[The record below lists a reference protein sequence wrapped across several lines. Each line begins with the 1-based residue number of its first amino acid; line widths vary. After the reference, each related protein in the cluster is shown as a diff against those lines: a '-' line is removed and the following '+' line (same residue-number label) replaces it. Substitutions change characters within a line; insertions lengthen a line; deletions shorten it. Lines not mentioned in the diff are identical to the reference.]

1 MAGNGSLLEFFTK
14 EIFDIPYR
22 ANNGV
27 VLISVQGFL
36 VPLHSNLNQKMTVVI
51 KNLAQKVDFLTKF
64 RSNQDC
70 RSICAGT
77 VILEIQKFNTSG
89 TENYNNFC
97 IKSFALCNNK
107 TICWVINLLGTILC
121 VTICIIEKHNS
132 FISFVHF
139 LGQSESSQPEK
150 KSTTITVDTKNQ
162 EKSVK
167 GPLDNL
173 ELLVELFPNVEKT
186 SLIDS
191 LLSSH
196 GM

>member
-1 MAGNGSLLEFFTK
+1 M
-14 EIFDIPYR
+14 
-22 ANNGV
+22 
-27 VLISVQGFL
+27 
-36 VPLHSNLNQKMTVVI
+36 
-51 KNLAQKVDFLTKF
+51 
-64 RSNQDC
+64 
-70 RSICAGT
+70 
-77 VILEIQKFNTSG
+77 
-89 TENYNNFC
+89 
-97 IKSFALCNNK
+97 
-107 TICWVINLLGTILC
+107 INLLGTILC
-121 VTICIIEKHNS
+121 ATICIIEKHNS